1 MTSYLLPCA
10 VNTQMEDFLLI
21 VNVTWTQQAA
31 NENAI
36 NLVPASD
43 IFMKLAPINVT
54 YFHLLII
61 VLAMTG
67 HNSTETLPLQVAN

>member
-1 MTSYLLPCA
+1 MTSYLLRCA
-10 VNTQMEDFLLI
+10 VNTPMEDFLLI
-21 VNVTWTQQAA
+21 VNVTWTTQTA

-54 YFHLLII
+54 YFHHLII
-61 VLAMTG
+61 VLAMNG
-67 HNSTETLPLQVAN
+67 HNLTGTLP